1 MDVILYTMSLGERI
15 VRSLQV
21 TSWLWWLSQVFALI
35 ALISFIWSF
44 QIKDKIKMMMLIGH
58 ASTSLVVSAA
68 ILGNFTLAVLF
79 GLAAIRNYVFSYT
92 DTRKKKGKH
101 VAKWM
106 PYLFAG
112 IFATTTITATVLFM
126 TVFRVEVTQ
135 VYNIF
140 YYGGEIAFGEAGAEG
155 VRRMY
160 LNYATH
166 GHSGYYYVQTVQS
179 YFNFARNGSA
189 NAVEMYIQGYGYRY
203 VYLTRWDGG
212 FMTPN
217 YVRGVAISFWWVEIF
232 ICATLI
238 GLIIGN
244 ILPGTLVM
252 RLSFIGNRSFNIVNH
267 LIFGNVIGVV
277 IAATAIGSNLL
288 FYVRMLQTHL
298 KKRKVLAN
306 GTDEERA
313 KLAADEAAAAEAKA
327 ISSQRVLSPEVVI
340 KKEVIRKLLPTPF
353 GRPKKVKNEA
363 GEEVE
368 VTVEVF
374 EDCDVE
380 VCINAETGE
389 VISEEVVA
397 RHGEVEKG
405 ADEA

>member
-1 MDVILYTMSLGERI
+1 MYVILVEMGLGERI
-15 VRSLQV
+15 LRSLQFDN
-21 TSWLWWLSQVFALI
+21 WLWWLSQVFALI

-101 VAKWM
+101 VAKWI
-106 PYLFAG
+106 PYVFAG
-112 IFATTTITATVLFM
+112 VFATATITATVLFM
-126 TVFRVEVTQ
+126 TVFRVEITQ
-135 VYNIF
+135 VYNAVH
-140 YYGGEIAFGEAGAEG
+140 GGYSYINFAAPGSENAY
-155 VRRMY
+155 RMY
-160 LNYATH
+160 I
-166 GHSGYYYVQTVQS
+166 
-179 YFNFARNGSA
+179 
-189 NAVEMYIQGYGYRY
+189 EGYGYRY

-217 YVRGVAISFWWVEIF
+217 YVRGVPISFWWVEVF

-252 RLSFIGNRSFNIVNH
+252 RLSFIANRGFNIVNH
-267 LIFGNVIGVV
+267 LIFGNIIGVV

-288 FYVRMLQTHL
+288 FYIRMLQTHL
-298 KKRKVLAN
+298 KKKKRLA
-306 GTDEERA
+306 GAGPEELEQIRLEEQAA
-313 KLAADEAAAAEAKA
+313 KEAKA
-327 ISSQRVLSPEVVI
+327 ISAQRVLSPEVVI

-353 GRPKKVKNEA
+353 GKPKKVKNEA

-368 VTVEVF
+368 IIEETF
-374 EDCDVE
+374 EECDVE
-380 VCINAETGE
+380 VCTNSETGE
-389 VISEEVVA
+389 IISEEIIA
-397 RHGEVEKG
+397 RHGEAAK
-405 ADEA
+405 D